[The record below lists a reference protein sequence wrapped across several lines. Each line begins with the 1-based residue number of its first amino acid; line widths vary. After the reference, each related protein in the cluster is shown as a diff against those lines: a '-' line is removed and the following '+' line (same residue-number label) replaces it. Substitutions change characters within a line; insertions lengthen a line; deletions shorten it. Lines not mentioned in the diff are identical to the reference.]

1 MVSPVVG
8 VTPYNTIVF
17 SSTETIKILLSQHEK
32 TRDFSSRKKAFI
44 AGSLSGGMAL
54 FIYNPVELLKVR
66 AQVNRQQFVR
76 YSEAIPE
83 IVSKEGYKGLYKGF
97 MPLLWRDVPGWGAYF
112 CSYEFLKNCF
122 GVSEETPHS
131 YHVVAIKMWSGGVAG
146 QISWLVSYPWDIIK
160 TKIQCNEQ
168 RVVSTKEV
176 IRQIYT

>member
-1 MVSPVVG
+1 
-8 VTPYNTIVF
+8 
-17 SSTETIKILLSQHEK
+17 
-32 TRDFSSRKKAFI
+32 
-44 AGSLSGGMAL
+44 
-54 FIYNPVELLKVR
+54 
-66 AQVNRQQFVR
+66 
-76 YSEAIPE
+76 
-83 IVSKEGYKGLYKGF
+83 

-122 GVSEETPHS
+122 GVCEETPLS

-168 RVVSTKEV
+168 RVVSTKEI